1 MNQKRLKS
9 VTNFHSG
16 FVCLW
21 VGLILK
27 MAYRAFEGLLHGV
40 SDSKL
45 AHLP

>member
-40 SDSKL
+40 FDSKL
-45 AHLP
+45 PRLT